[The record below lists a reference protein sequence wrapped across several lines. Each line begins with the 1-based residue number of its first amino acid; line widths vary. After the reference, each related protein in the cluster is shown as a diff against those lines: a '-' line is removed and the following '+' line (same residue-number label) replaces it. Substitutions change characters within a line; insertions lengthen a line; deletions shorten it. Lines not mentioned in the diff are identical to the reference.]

1 MLILKTSFILVF
13 ILLLDY
19 INCIRNQKNQY
30 YLEKLSGSEITENE
44 KREKRDVFNDV
55 SNYWN
60 KVKDIVEDIKDRK
73 KKFDQ
78 FRADFPKY
86 MEHLKNLI
94 IFLIAVFVFII
105 TIFCC
110 CGCCCRI
117 FLWRM
122 ICGCFQTSNRKHN
135 ENELPVLM
143 NQTNSI
149 TKLWGLDIKLNGI
162 PVRVLLDTGSSI
174 SIISKSRMMQ
184 LNGILLNEKTMD
196 GIVANRTKMSF
207 LGTTMM
213 QMSFNG
219 VRSYPHKFRVVDDSK
234 ITNSIIFGLDSLIQ
248 LGFQINFRNKKVSI
262 KNHNYPV
269 RDLV

>member
-1 MLILKTSFILVF
+1 
-13 ILLLDY
+13 
-19 INCIRNQKNQY
+19 
-30 YLEKLSGSEITENE
+30 
-44 KREKRDVFNDV
+44 
-55 SNYWN
+55 
-60 KVKDIVEDIKDRK
+60 
-73 KKFDQ
+73 
-78 FRADFPKY
+78 
-86 MEHLKNLI
+86 
-94 IFLIAVFVFII
+94 
-105 TIFCC
+105 
-110 CGCCCRI
+110 
-117 FLWRM
+117 
-122 ICGCFQTSNRKHN
+122 
-135 ENELPVLM
+135 
-143 NQTNSI
+143 
-149 TKLWGLDIKLNGI
+149 
-162 PVRVLLDTGSSI
+162 
-174 SIISKSRMMQ
+174 MMQ